1 MKKEQNSTKTDSLI
15 TFIKRY
21 KVALAILFLFSLLSN
36 STTLLIPKLIAST
49 IDSFTSGTFRV
60 EELLPIFL
68 VAVVGV
74 FIFTVIQTLLG
85 VYISEKIAKDL
96 RDMLV
101 LKISKLSYSSV
112 AKITSDKLLTNL
124 TSDVEAIKRFISEGL
139 VYVFSAIVLLVG
151 SIFAVLAI
159 NVQLAIPVLLIL
171 PIIVVTSGFIFSK
184 LGKNFGIA
192 QSVTDALNR
201 IIGENIMA
209 SALVR
214 VLHSQETEN
223 TKFNS
228 ENQKAKNV
236 GLKIL
241 NLFAAFFPF
250 ISLIINAAVIF
261 VLWQGGVSVIN
272 NTLSYGDF
280 VAFFSY
286 IQTLV
291 FPIIILGF
299 ISSSIGQAFAS
310 YARLSDVLSAED
322 NKDEG
327 TVTEDITGSIDLKNI
342 SLTIDEKPILKDI
355 TVSIPAGSRTAIIGP
370 TASGKTQL
378 LQVMINLIHPDSG
391 DVLIDNK
398 PIESYLKQ
406 SLYSQLGVVFQDSIL
421 FNTTLRENI
430 AFGDSIS
437 EEQIYKA
444 IETAELA
451 TFIESLPDGLN
462 TIISERGTSLS
473 GGQKQ
478 RLTLARALALNPKI
492 LFLDDFTARVDQATE
507 KKIFENLK
515 KNYPTTTIVMIA
527 QKIAS
532 VIDFNNIVLL
542 MEGELLAQ
550 GTHDSLLKHSLE
562 YKLIFESQQSTE

>member
-1 MKKEQNSTKTDSLI
+1 M
-15 TFIKRY
+15 
-21 KVALAILFLFSLLSN
+21 
-36 STTLLIPKLIAST
+36 
-49 IDSFTSGTFRV
+49 
-60 EELLPIFL
+60 
-68 VAVVGV
+68 
-74 FIFTVIQTLLG
+74 IQTLLG
-85 VYISEKIAKDL
+85 IRISEKIAKDL

-101 LKISKLSYSSV
+101 LKISKLSYNSV

-171 PIIVVTSGFIFSK
+171 PIIIVSSGFIFSK
-184 LGKNFGIA
+184 LAKNFGIA
-192 QSVTDALNR
+192 QSITDALNR
-201 IIGENIMA
+201 IISENIMA

-214 VLHSQETEN
+214 VLNSQKTEN
-223 TKFNS
+223 NKFSS
-228 ENQKAKNV
+228 ENQKARNV

-261 VLWQGGVSVIN
+261 VLWQGGVNVIN
-272 NTLSYGDF
+272 GTLSYGDF

-310 YARLSDVLSAED
+310 YARLSDVLSTQD

-327 TVTEDITGSIDLKNI
+327 TVEDEIKGSIDLKDV
-342 SLTIDEKPILKDI
+342 SLTIDEKTILKDI
-355 TVSIPAGSRTAIIGP
+355 TISIPAGSRTAIIGP

-391 DVLIDNK
+391 EVLIDNK
-398 PIESYLKQ
+398 PIETYVKQ

-437 EEQIYKA
+437 EEQMHKA

-451 TFIESLPDGLN
+451 TFVDVLPDGLE

-492 LFLDDFTARVDQATE
+492 LFLDDFTARVDQSTE

-515 KNYPTTTIVMIA
+515 KNYPKITIVMIA

-550 GTHDSLLKHSLE
+550 GTHESLLKKSLE
-562 YKLIFESQQSTE
+562 YKLIFESQQTTE